1 MADTEGMNREGAE
14 TYLRLLAE
22 ATMRRSLEA
31 AREQGGP
38 DPGGHRAGLLTVG
51 QVLAAVEAV
60 DLVTLEEI
68 LVDFNLAM
76 SVRQL
81 ADPPGQAPRQ
91 PGRAGRVARLVS
103 QSQSIHQVSMPWA
116 VRMRLGQ
123 SPGGGGTA
131 LARPEPGR
139 PEPESAGTRAAG
151 GTGPAAETGPADVP
165 ADLVVPVG
173 LTVPFHDG
181 VISGALYVLAFV
193 RTGASP
199 RFYTVW
205 SLRTALQDAEL
216 IPLAGFTVTDD
227 RGTRYRLEF
236 TPSGD
241 SGWTSEIGLRPSPP
255 PGTRWLDVTAPG
267 SKPVRVTLEPACPAV
282 PRPSPDRAAK
292 LSPGE
297 LLLVLLAE
305 RLLTAVT
312 DYPPSRWRQPGVAP
326 PALRAMAAWL
336 GDIVA
341 ALEAADVLSPL
352 SPVPGRLATLCAS
365 LDIPGHGIMAPPA
378 RRLPEPWLSVLAH
391 YQRRK
396 PDPVPLLEGY
406 AAMTATLP
414 ELDGIRLTLL
424 GLHHADG
431 DSALHVLVRGQV
443 AGAHSGTQLGPLGV
457 DLALP
462 LSIWLRDGSGR
473 WHAVRPAD
481 RHRAEP
487 RDGECTM
494 RLPLVP
500 PLTRATPW
508 AEILA
513 SGQSAE
519 VRATVPLR
527 WGFPS

>member
-1 MADTEGMNREGAE
+1 MNREAAE

-31 AREQGGP
+31 AREQPGP
-38 DPGGHRAGLLTVG
+38 ADPGGYRTRLLTIGQALVAVG
-51 QVLAAVEAV
+51 AM

-81 ADPPGQAPRQ
+81 ADPGGAGEGQGPGQ
-91 PGRAGRVARLVS
+91 PGRAARTARLVA
-103 QSQSIHQVSMPWA
+103 QSQSIHQIGLPWA
-116 VRMRLGQ
+116 VRMRLGGARTAG
-123 SPGGGGTA
+123 PG
-131 LARPEPGR
+131 PEPGGQ
-139 PEPESAGTRAAG
+139 AT
-151 GTGPAAETGPADVP
+151 GTGPGDAPAGQF
-165 ADLVVPVG
+165 VPVG

-181 VISGALYVLAFV
+181 AISGALYVMAFV
-193 RTGASP
+193 HTGTGP
-199 RFYTVW
+199 RFFAVW
-205 SLRTALQDAEL
+205 NIRTPALQDASL
-216 IPLAGFTVTDD
+216 IPLAAFTVTDD
-227 RGTRYRLEF
+227 HGARYTLEF

-241 SGWTSEIGLRPSPP
+241 SGWTSEIGLRPVPP

-267 SKPVRVTLEPACPAV
+267 SKPVRVPLEPASPAV
-282 PRPSPDRAAK
+282 PAPPDGEAT

-297 LLLVLLAE
+297 MLLVMLAE
-305 RLLTAVT
+305 RLLTAVP
-312 DYPPSRWRQPGVAP
+312 DYPRGRWREQPGVAP
-326 PALRAMAAWL
+326 LALRAMAAGL

-341 ALEAADVLSPL
+341 ALQAADVLSPL
-352 SPVPGRLATLCAS
+352 SPVPARLATLCAS
-365 LDIPGHGIMAPPA
+365 LDIPGHGITAPPA

-406 AAMTATLP
+406 AAMTAALP
-414 ELDGIRLTLL
+414 ELDGIRLTVL
-424 GLHHADG
+424 GLHHTDG
-431 DSALHVLVRGQV
+431 GSALHVLIQGQV
-443 AGAHSGTQLGPLGV
+443 SGAHPGTQLGPLGV

-462 LSIWLRDGSGR
+462 LSIWLRDSGGR
-473 WHAVRPAD
+473 WHAARPTD
-481 RHRAEP
+481 RHRGEP

-494 RLPLVP
+494 RLQLVP

-513 SGQSAE
+513 GGQSAE
-519 VRATVPLR
+519 VRTTVPLR

>member
-1 MADTEGMNREGAE
+1 MNREGAE
-14 TYLRLLAE
+14 THLRLLAE

-31 AREQGGP
+31 AREQPGSP
-38 DPGGHRAGLLTVG
+38 DPGGYRAGLLTVG
-51 QVLAAVEAV
+51 QALAAVGAV

-81 ADPPGQAPRQ
+81 ADPAGQAPGQ
-91 PGRAGRVARLVS
+91 PGRAVRVARLVS
-103 QSQSIHQVSMPWA
+103 QSQSIHQIPLPWA
-116 VRMRLGQ
+116 VRMRLSQ

-131 LARPEPGR
+131 LPGPEPARPE
-139 PEPESAGTRAAG
+139 EE
-151 GTGPAAETGPADVP
+151 TGPTGATGPTAGTGPADVP
-165 ADLVVPVG
+165 ADLFVPVG

-181 VISGALYVLAFV
+181 AISGALYVMAFV
-193 RTGASP
+193 RTGAGP

-205 SLRTALQDAEL
+205 SLRTPALPDAAL
-216 IPLAGFTVTDD
+216 IPLAGFTVTDN

-236 TPSGD
+236 TP
-241 SGWTSEIGLRPSPP
+241 GWISEIGLRPAPP

-267 SKPVRVTLEPACPAV
+267 SKPVRVALEPACPAV
-282 PRPSPDRAAK
+282 PKPSPHREAK
-292 LSPGE
+292 LSSGE

-305 RLLTAVT
+305 RLLTAVA
-312 DYPPSRWRQPGVAP
+312 DYPQSRWRQPGVAP

-336 GDIVA
+336 GAIVA

-352 SPVPGRLATLCAS
+352 SPLPARLATLCAS
-365 LDIPGHGIMAPPA
+365 LDIPGHGITAPPA
-378 RRLPEPWLSVLAH
+378 RQLPEPWLSVLAH

-396 PDPVPLLEGY
+396 PDPIPLLEGY
-406 AAMTATLP
+406 AVMTAALP

-424 GLHHADG
+424 GLHHTDAG
-431 DSALHVLVRGQV
+431 SALHVLVRGQV
-443 AGAHSGTQLGPLGV
+443 TGAHSGTQLGPLGV

-462 LSIWLRDGSGR
+462 LSIWLRDGGGR
-473 WHAVRPAD
+473 WHAARPAD
-481 RHRAEP
+481 RHRGEP

-508 AEILA
+508 AEIMA
-513 SGQSAE
+513 GGQSAE